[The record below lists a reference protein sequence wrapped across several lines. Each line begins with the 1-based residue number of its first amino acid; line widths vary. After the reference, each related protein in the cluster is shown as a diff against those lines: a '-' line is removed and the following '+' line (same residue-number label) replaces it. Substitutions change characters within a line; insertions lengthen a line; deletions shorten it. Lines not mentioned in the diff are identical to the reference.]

1 MQIGLDLG
9 GTKCLGV
16 ALEVASGKP
25 LRILAEHRLATP
37 EGSEAIIDT
46 LVEVVLEVVESAVN
60 SGTVAEAVRGATVLG
75 PIEIAVGAGVPGLI
89 TREGVM
95 RASPNLPGM
104 YEVNIAAQLAERLAA
119 RFKTGCA
126 TGRSELLLSRVI
138 VDNDANCAALAEWAY
153 GAGAGAQDLLLVTL
167 GTGIGGGM
175 VIGGRPYRGRHGFAG
190 EFGHMVIE
198 PLGLLCPCGQ
208 RGCWERYGSGSGLAQ
223 LGQEA
228 AMTSPMGHGQPL
240 RAEDVVAAVRAGS
253 GLAIQVMESFAKWV
267 ALGLVNLANIL
278 DPEIIIIG
286 GGLASEAEL
295 FLPEV
300 KRLFAELLYET
311 SHRDHPVIAIAQS
324 DHRAGAIGA
333 AVAASLPA

>member
-16 ALEVASGKP
+16 ALEVTSGQP
-25 LRILAEHRLATP
+25 LRILAEHRLETP
-37 EGSEAIIDT
+37 EGTEAILDT
-46 LVEVVLEVVESAVN
+46 MVEVAFALVESALR
-60 SGTVAEAVRGATVLG
+60 SGVTSRTARGAFGADV
-75 PIEIAVGAGVPGLI
+75 IEIALGIGVPGLI
-89 TREGVM
+89 TRDGVM

-104 YEVNIAAQLAERLAA
+104 YEVNIAEQVSQRLVGKL
-119 RFKTGCA
+119 RRRA
-126 TGRSELLLSRVI
+126 TPPELRLTRVL
-138 VDNDANCAALAEWAY
+138 VDNDANCAALAEWTY
-153 GAGAGAQDLLLVTL
+153 GAGVGAQDLVLVTL

-198 PLGLLCPCGQ
+198 PQGLDCPCGQ
-208 RGCWERYGSGSGLAQ
+208 RGCWERYGSGSGLAI
-223 LGQEA
+223 LGQQA
-228 AMTSPMGHGQPL
+228 AMISPDGPGIPL

-253 GLAIQVMESFAKWV
+253 VVGAQVMESFARWV

-278 DPEIIIIG
+278 DPEIIIVG

-295 FLPEV
+295 FMPEV
-300 KRLFAELLYET
+300 KRLFAELLYES
-311 SHRDHPVIAIAQS
+311 SHRDHPVIAVAQS